1 MKIIN
6 TTYLDLKD
14 AFLVKE
20 DEFGNK
26 ICRFDLDSYAITAPN
41 RKRAIIAFKS
51 RTFSAMLSW
60 LQAPIEDFALMQS
73 KSLLCE
79 DTQELFELKILIK
92 DGTALKI
99 DSRGEIEELT
109 ALEENEAQDREFLS
123 ASQIC
128 QVEERFPY
136 DRILIS
142 KHLAWNIIEFSKIC
156 GEREVINRLWAEFSS
171 HRKIEG
177 ARKIHDLIGDFCTF
191 SVAELPCGRFVFL
204 TAEEGLFIHKEE
216 GPEE

>member
-6 TTYLDLKD
+6 TTGLDLEN
-14 AFLVKE
+14 AFLVKQ
-20 DEFGNK
+20 DDFGNQ
-26 ICRFDLDSYAITAPN
+26 ICRFDLDSYAITVPN

-73 KSLLCE
+73 KSMLCE
-79 DTQELFELKILIK
+79 NAQELFELKILTK

-109 ALEENEAQDREFLS
+109 ALEEHEAPDREYLS
-123 ASQIC
+123 AFQIC
-128 QVEERFPY
+128 QIEETFPY
-136 DRILIS
+136 DRMLIS
-142 KHLAWNIIEFSKIC
+142 KHLAWKMTDYSEIC
-156 GEREVINRLWAEFSS
+156 GEREVIDRFWTEFSS
-171 HRKIEG
+171 HRKTAG
-177 ARKIHDLIGDFCTF
+177 ARKIHHLIGDFCTF
-191 SVAELPCGRFVFL
+191 SVAELPCGRFVFMS
-204 TAEEGLFIHKEE
+204 AEEGLFVATQE